1 MAPPLDDSIA
11 TQASLVGL
19 TDQLLYKLASLD
31 STVQQGFRRL
41 DERMDRFQADLH
53 ENVITTNDKINN
65 LDKEFREAIAFKR
78 ARIDG
83 LVAEGQQAKK
93 EIEKR
98 IADLETWKAVAVAKI
113 SVIMIG
119 LTLAWT
125 LIAPTV
131 RNILGIS
138 PG

>member
-98 IADLETWKAVAVAKI
+98 IGDLETWKAVAVAKI